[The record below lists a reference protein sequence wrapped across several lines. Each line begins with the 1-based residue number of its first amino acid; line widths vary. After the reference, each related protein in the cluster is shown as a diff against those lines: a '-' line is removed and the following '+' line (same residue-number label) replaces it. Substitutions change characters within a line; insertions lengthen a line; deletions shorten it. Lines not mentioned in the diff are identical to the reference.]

1 MCLELEHDTSL
12 VITVHVFTAHKLRCP
27 LDLFVKHFI
36 HTTYYILD
44 SYEICYDLRDEALWE
59 NMT

>member
-12 VITVHVFTAHKLRCP
+12 VSTVHVLTAHKLRCP

-36 HTTYYILD
+36 NITYYFYIHTIY
-44 SYEICYDLRDEALWE
+44 SSEICYDLRDEAL
-59 NMT
+59 